1 MQSRRGVQARP
12 VTSAH
17 LDVAL
22 LVGCLLAMLLSTQ
35 DARADP
41 SRFVPWQRAETPA
54 LTLKDLGGR
63 LQSLA
68 DYRGKVVLVNFW
80 ATWCEP
86 CRDELPSMRRLQE
99 RLVGQ
104 PFDVLAVNYGESATR
119 ISDFLTRERL
129 DLTVLLDPNQE
140 AARTWRVRVLPG
152 SFLVG
157 ADGRV
162 RLSVIGEIDWASEDA
177 VQTVRALLHAR
188 SAAEVRAKAR
198 LVGSGAR

>member
-12 VTSAH
+12 VTSAR
-17 LDVAL
+17 LDFAL

-86 CRDELPSMRRLQE
+86 CRDELPSMRRLRE
-99 RLVGQ
+99 RLAGQ

-177 VQTVRALLHAR
+177 VKTVRALLPAGN
-188 SAAEVRAKAR
+188 AAEVQATAR